1 MKSYVKGGLAG
12 LVSLVVLAGCSA
24 PASHEGGVP
33 TAAAKVTG
41 PKEPDVAATP
51 SRLRLMSQDQYL
63 NTIAAIFG
71 PDVLPNLTFAPFQRT
86 DGLVATGAAY
96 EGLTEDRVE
105 LFQRAATAVAAN
117 VTAPERRDFLM
128 PCKPANE
135 KAADK
140 ACATKFLS
148 YVGRRLNR
156 RPLEPARLDEIVD
169 YAGKGAER
177 LNDFYAGLS
186 VALEGLLSS
195 PKTLYIEE
203 VTEPD
208 PKHPGQQRL
217 DSYSLASRLS
227 FFLWNQAPNDALL
240 DAAGKGELY
249 TAKGRAKAIDAM
261 LASSYLESGVRAFFD
276 DMLGFDSFATLAKD
290 STIYPAYTGATTTA
304 AREQTLRFLVDHL
317 ITHNGDYRDL
327 FTSRVTF
334 ISKPLSPLYGL
345 PYDQT
350 WTRYELPATDPRVG
364 LLTQISFLSLY
375 SHPGRSS
382 ATQRGK
388 ALRELLMCQ
397 PVPPPPPN
405 VDFSA
410 VENPDP
416 SIKTARDRLALHRT
430 NPVCAGC
437 HKITDPIGLALEN
450 FDGAGQYRETEKG
463 AVINASGDLDGKSF
477 KNAAELGQVMH
488 DNPAV
493 TSCIVKRVY
502 TFAVGGKLRRDDDPT
517 LAYFSQRFAA
527 DGYKLPDL
535 MRMVAMSDSFSE
547 VTNEQPAPAVKTASA
562 DTNANK

>member
-1 MKSYVKGGLAG
+1 
-12 LVSLVVLAGCSA
+12 
-24 PASHEGGVP
+24 
-33 TAAAKVTG
+33 
-41 PKEPDVAATP
+41 
-51 SRLRLMSQDQYL
+51 MSQDQYL
-63 NTIAAIFG
+63 NTIASIFG

-86 DGLVATGAAY
+86 DGLVSTGAAY

-117 VTAPERRDFLM
+117 VTAPERHDFLM

-156 RPLEPARLDEIVD
+156 RPLSPARLDEIVD

-177 LNDFYAGLS
+177 LGDFYAGLS

-195 PKTLYIEE
+195 PRTLYIEE

-208 PKHPGQQRL
+208 PRHPGQQRL
-217 DSYSLASRLS
+217 DSFSLASRLS

-240 DAAGKGELY
+240 DAAAKGDLY
-249 TAKGRAKAIDAM
+249 DAKGRAKAVDAM

-317 ITHNGDYRDL
+317 ITNKGDYRDL

-375 SHPGRSS
+375 SHPGHSS

-397 PVPPPPPN
+397 PVPPPPN

-416 SIKTARDRLALHRT
+416 SIKTARDRMTLHRT

-463 AVINASGDLDGKSF
+463 ALINASGDLDGKPF

-517 LAYFSQRFAA
+517 LAYFNQRFAA
-527 DGYKLPDL
+527 DGYKLPNL
-535 MRMVAMSDSFSE
+535 MRMVAMSDALAE
-547 VTNEQPAPAVKTASA
+547 VTSDQTVPAVKTASA
-562 DTNANK
+562 ETNVK

>member
-12 LVSLVVLAGCSA
+12 LVSLAVLAGCSA
-24 PASHEGGVP
+24 PTSHEGGAATASAKV
-33 TAAAKVTG
+33 AAAK
-41 PKEPDVAATP
+41 EPTVAATP

-135 KAADK
+135 KTADK

-156 RPLEPARLDEIVD
+156 RPLEPARLAEIVD
-169 YAGKGAER
+169 YADKGAER

-208 PKHPGQQRL
+208 PKHPGHQRL

-240 DAAGKGELY
+240 DAAAKGDLY
-249 TAKGRAKAIDAM
+249 DAKGRAKAVNAM

-290 STIYPAYTGATTTA
+290 STIYPAYTGASATA

-317 ITHNGDYRDL
+317 ITNNGDYRDL

-463 AVINASGDLDGKSF
+463 AVINASGDLDGKPF

-502 TFAVGGKLRRDDDPT
+502 TFAVGGKLRRDDDPV
-517 LAYFSQRFAA
+517 LAYFNQRFAA

-535 MRMVAMSDSFSE
+535 MRMVAMSDAFAE
-547 VTNEQPAPAVKTASA
+547 VTNEQPATAVKTARA